1 MKFYNKPELAMRKKL
16 ILARNKAGLT
26 TKQLGELAGLDTKT
40 VNQIEKSI
48 GTATD
53 IRTLNKYLGALGY
66 KLEVVEV
73 D

>member
-16 ILARNKAGLT
+16 VFARNKAGLT
-26 TKQLGELAGLDTKT
+26 PKQLGELAGLDTKT
-40 VNQIEKSI
+40 VNQTEKSI

-53 IRTLNKYLGALGY
+53 VRTLNKYLGALGY
-66 KLEVVEV
+66 KLDVVEA